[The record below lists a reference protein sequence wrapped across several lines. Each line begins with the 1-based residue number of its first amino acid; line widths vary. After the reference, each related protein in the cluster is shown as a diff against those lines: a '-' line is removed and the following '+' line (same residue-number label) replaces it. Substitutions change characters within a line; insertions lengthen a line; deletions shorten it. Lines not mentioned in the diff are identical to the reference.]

1 MQLTITSRHEEVP
14 EALRTRAEV
23 VVNRLARFA
32 RRPTRA
38 QVEFDLDHHRATAEL
53 RLHAAGGTVH
63 VASAEA
69 GDHRTALDRAAAKL
83 RRQLDKKVTGHRR
96 GGAVQEE

>member
-23 VVNRLARFA
+23 VVHRLARFA
-32 RRPTRA
+32 HRPTRA
-38 QVEFDLDHHRATAEL
+38 QVEFNLDHHRATAEL
-53 RLHAAGGTVH
+53 RLHAARGTVH

-83 RRQLDKKVTGHRR
+83 RRQLDRKPTDHRR
-96 GGAVQEE
+96 TGARREE

>member
-32 RRPTRA
+32 HRPTRA

-53 RLHAAGGTVH
+53 RLHAARGTVH

-83 RRQLDKKVTGHRR
+83 RRQLDKKLTGHRR